1 MPSWLKVAPR
11 RAAAGL
17 LLVLAVGLLS
27 CGGGGGGGGDGFTSA
42 DYQLVYTY
50 NAVHLDGHTIR
61 WGSVPISVSAGSFPD
76 APAAFNRWN
85 TASGG
90 RVSFTFGTGSSIT
103 VNYRTTSSWCGLT
116 TIRWSSAGYI
126 LDADILIAR
135 DQSRCSGGESDTLA
149 HEAGHAIG
157 FLGHDSSGLMN
168 PYGGQPISDDESR
181 FMSLL
186 YSLAPGTDIN
196 GNLGKSRTG
205 SAAYSKSG
213 NRVYT
218 LTIQ

>member
-1 MPSWLKVAPR
+1 
-11 RAAAGL
+11 
-17 LLVLAVGLLS
+17 LVLALGLLS
-27 CGGGGGGGGDGFTSA
+27 CGGGGGGGDDGFSSA

-61 WGSVPISVSAGSFPD
+61 WENVPISVSAGDFPD
-76 APAAFNRWN
+76 ASTAFNRWR

-90 RVSFTFGTGSSIT
+90 RVSFNFGAGSNIT
-103 VNYRTTSSWCGLT
+103 VSYRSTSSWCGLT
-116 TIRWSSAGYI
+116 TISWNSAGRIIY
-126 LDADILIAR
+126 ANILIAR
-135 DQSRCSGGESDTLA
+135 NQSGCAGGESDTLA

-168 PYGGQPISDDESR
+168 PYGGQPISDEESR

-186 YSLAPGTDIN
+186 YSLAPGTDIS
-196 GNLGKSRTG
+196 GNLGKARVDSVV
-205 SAAYSKSG
+205 YSKSG